1 MTTFRSNTIEQLRS
15 ALAHVTIGHAI
26 LFSIS
31 VLLLHLVSNKYLTRL
46 RHVPGPFLAGFTR
59 LCKLNCVAHGQ
70 LEKVQMQLHARY
82 GPVVRIGPNEVL
94 ISDPS
99 ATKTIYGHSSNFRK
113 TKFYIPFGTKDSDD
127 LFTDPNVARHAHHRR
142 EIASAYSMTSLVELE
157 PMVDKRVETMCD
169 QFQSLA
175 GQGKPLDIAKW
186 LQFYAFDV
194 IGQITFSRPFGFMQ
208 EGKDVQGC
216 ISKLERYLIHGAL
229 FTVMPE
235 FWPLYYLVNTLLSK
249 VGLAYPPGI
258 GVFNEFVG
266 SQIQDRLERGAQG
279 QIDFV
284 SRLQKMGRDESTIWR
299 SCFANVAAGSD
310 TTAISLR
317 AIIYF
322 LLKNPRA
329 YHRLQDEVDTFSAEG
344 KVSDPVTFGEAC
356 KMPYLQAV
364 MKEAMRVHPSVQWSL
379 PRYVPDSGLQIGSV
393 DIPAGTE
400 VGINPYVIHRN
411 ASIFGNDAEVFRPE
425 RWLENEEKA
434 KEMDR
439 HMVQF
444 GTGSRVCLG
453 KNISLMEM
461 SKLLPEILRYFD
473 FELVHPEEPW
483 SVSNFWFAKQ
493 DDMDCIVTARKS
505 SRV

>member
-1 MTTFRSNTIEQLRS
+1 MSRS
-15 ALAHVTIGHAI
+15 AML
-26 LFSIS
+26 
-31 VLLLHLVSNKYLTRL
+31 NKYLTQL
-46 RHVPGPFLAGFTR
+46 RRVPGPFLAGATR
-59 LCKLNCVAHGQ
+59 LWKLNFVAHGQ
-70 LEKVQMQLHARY
+70 LEKVQMRLHARY
-82 GPVVRIGPNEVL
+82 GPVVRISPNEVL

-99 ATKTIYGHSSNFRK
+99 AIKTIYGHSSNFRK
-113 TKFYIPFGTKDSDD
+113 TKFYIPFGTKDNDD
-127 LFTDPNVARHAHHRR
+127 LFTDPDVIRHAHHRR

-157 PMVDKRVETMCD
+157 PMVDKCVETMCD
-169 QFQSLA
+169 QIRGLA
-175 GQGKPLDIAKW
+175 GQRKPLDIAKW

-235 FWPLYYLVNTLLSK
+235 FWPLYYLANTLLSK
-249 VGLAYPPGI
+249 IGLAYPPGI
-258 GVFNEFVG
+258 GIFNE
-266 SQIQDRLERGAQG
+266 
-279 QIDFV
+279 
-284 SRLQKMGRDESTIWR
+284 LQKMGRDESTIWR

-322 LLKNPRA
+322 LLKSPRA
-329 YHRLQDEVDTFSAEG
+329 YHRLQDEIDTFSAEG
-344 KVSDPVTFGEAC
+344 KVSNPVTFGEAC
-356 KMPYLQAV
+356 KMPYLQAA
-364 MKEAMRVHPSVQWSL
+364 MKEAMRLHPSVQWSL
-379 PRYVPDSGLQIGSV
+379 PRYVPDSGLQIGSF

-411 ASIFGNDAEVFRPE
+411 MSIFGDDVEVFRPE
-425 RWLENEEKA
+425 RWLEDEERT

-439 HMVQF
+439 YMVQF

-461 SKLLPEILRYFD
+461 SKLLPELLRHFD

-483 SVSNFWFAKQ
+483 TVSNFWFAKQ
-493 DDMDCIVTARKS
+493 DDMDCFVTARKS
-505 SRV
+505 NTV